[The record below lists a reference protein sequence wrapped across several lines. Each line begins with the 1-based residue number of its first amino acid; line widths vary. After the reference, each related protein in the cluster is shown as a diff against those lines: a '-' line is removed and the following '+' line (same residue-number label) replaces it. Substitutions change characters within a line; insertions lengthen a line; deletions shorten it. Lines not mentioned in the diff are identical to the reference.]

1 MIANTI
7 YQRIHQIKKRNQQ
20 TYLIKEKT
28 TAFTRKLFLCLL
40 DAHTPIEETMQEL
53 EAEFVA
59 LADLVCY
66 QPQQL
71 CRTIWEDY
79 LGVIPT
85 ILEQLNQD
93 AEFILA
99 NDPAAKSLE
108 EVYLS
113 YPGFYAIATYRLSH
127 ALLQFGLPLVPRLM
141 TECAH
146 SSTGIDINPGAQI
159 DVPFFIDHGTGIVI
173 GETCVIKS
181 HVKIYQGVTLGAH
194 SVNKEMQQVKR
205 HPTIEEGVTIY
216 ANATILGGQTI
227 VGKNT
232 TIGGNVWLTKSVPAE
247 SIVSNE
253 SKTRIKTKTNAEPNH

>member
-1 MIANTI
+1 MIKNSI
-7 YQRIHQIKKRNQQ
+7 FEKINQIKQRNKQS
-20 TYLIKEKT
+20 YIIKEKT

-40 DAHTPIEETMQEL
+40 DADTSIEETMHQL
-53 EAEFVA
+53 EANFEE

-71 CRTIWEDY
+71 CKTIWNDY
-79 LGVIPT
+79 LAIIPT
-85 ILEQLNQD
+85 ILEQLNED
-93 AEFILA
+93 AKFILA

-146 SSTGIDINPGAQI
+146 SITGIDINPGAQI

-173 GETCVIKS
+173 GETSIIKS

-194 SVNKEMQQVKR
+194 SVDKSMQKVKR
-205 HPTIEEGVTIY
+205 HPTIEDGVTIY
-216 ANATILGGQTI
+216 ANATILGGTTI
-227 VGKNT
+227 VGKNSI
-232 TIGGNVWLTKSVPAE
+232 IGGNVWLTKSVPPD
-247 SIVSNE
+247 SIVSNL
-253 SKTRIKTKTNAEPNH
+253 SKTRIKTKNDDKSNH